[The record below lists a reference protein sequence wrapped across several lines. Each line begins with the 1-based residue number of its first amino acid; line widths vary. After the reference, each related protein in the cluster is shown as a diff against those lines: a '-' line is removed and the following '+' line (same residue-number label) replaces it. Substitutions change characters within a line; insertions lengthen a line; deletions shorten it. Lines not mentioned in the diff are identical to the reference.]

1 MPKFVPTLFE
11 GESLYSW
18 LARWGLRSGMPSKRI
33 ALKYLIGENHLQLM
47 SLLPSYAGIL
57 ANLSGL
63 SVKQLIN
70 EHSAL
75 PYYNW
80 LGALHLKITGV
91 SYSLTSQST
100 RYFH

>member
-57 ANLSGL
+57 ANLSLPLEREFQQL
-63 SVKQLIN
+63 SKDVLYEFFPFIFS
-70 EHSAL
+70 EL
-75 PYYNW
+75 
-80 LGALHLKITGV
+80 
-91 SYSLTSQST
+91 
-100 RYFH
+100 